1 MKKVSLQYVL
11 IPLVLGAVQ
20 GIAVSYSLGSLQ
32 VAALAAFFLLLSRI
46 SGKTASFAAGLCFG
60 TGWLSTAL
68 YWLYYSMH
76 QYGGI
81 PLVLSFAAVVL
92 LAAFLALST
101 GAAAAAARFWR
112 DRYQLSEA
120 VYLLYALVPCWTLA
134 AAFRNDALTGFGW
147 GGAAYAHTDS
157 ILFEYAPQ
165 IGSLGIDLLSSV
177 IAASLAMT
185 ALLLSRKAFRSAAAA
200 FSVTLLIS
208 AGGFALGQLEY
219 GESGKALSFRLIQG
233 GIAQDEKF
241 SPMGTRQ
248 SFERYLAAMREP
260 GLEAGQIVV
269 MPETIFPVPL
279 THLPQQIKKLFLE
292 INTKQNQPVIY
303 GGFIEPEHA
312 RYYNSAVFIDSD
324 HREHLYLKRHLVP
337 FGEYVPPGFRWF
349 VDALGIPMA
358 DQLAGDDA
366 QRPFE
371 VNDEAIGVTL
381 CYEDLFPRE
390 MATWWNKETT
400 PGVFV
405 NLSNLA
411 WFGDTRAGAQHLAIA
426 RMRAKEFARPM
437 VRATNTGVTCA
448 IDHRGQVT
456 QVLPLMKPGYLD
468 VKVETRRGEVT
479 PYTRNGDFQILLFCL
494 ILIALGA
501 LRIQNKRSN
510 G

>member
-1 MKKVSLQYVL
+1 MKTVSLRVL
-11 IPLVLGAVQ
+11 LPLVLGVVQ
-20 GIAVSYSLGSLQ
+20 GIAVSYSLGTLQIVSLA
-32 VAALAAFFLLLSRI
+32 VFFLLLSRI
-46 SGKTASFAAGLCFG
+46 SGKAASFTAGLCFG

-92 LAAFLALST
+92 ISAFLALST
-101 GAAAAAARFWR
+101 GVAAAAARFWR
-112 DRYQLSEA
+112 EKFQLSDA
-120 VYLLYALVPCWTLA
+120 VYLFYALVPFWTLA

-157 ILFEYAPQ
+157 LLFEYAPQ
-165 IGSLGIDLLSSV
+165 IGSFGIDLLSSV
-177 IAASLAMT
+177 VAASLAMT
-185 ALLLSRKAFRSAAAA
+185 LLLLSRKAFRSAVVA

-208 AGGFALGQLEY
+208 AGGFALGKLEY
-219 GESGKALSFRLIQG
+219 GESGGVLSFRLIQG
-233 GIAQDEKF
+233 GIAQNEKF

-248 SFERYLAAMREP
+248 SFERYLSAMNEP
-260 GLEAGQIVV
+260 GLEEGQIVV

-279 THLPQQIKKLFLE
+279 TRLPQSIKERFLE
-292 INTKQNQPVIY
+292 INTKQAQPVIY
-303 GGFIEPEHA
+303 GGFIEPERA
-312 RYYNSAVFIDSD
+312 RYYNSAVFIDPE
-324 HREHLYLKRHLVP
+324 HREHFYLKRHLVP

-358 DQLAGDDA
+358 DQQAGDRI
-366 QRPFE
+366 QQPFE
-371 VNDEAIGVTL
+371 INGEAIGVTL

-390 MATWWNKETT
+390 MAAWWNVEKA

-411 WFGDTRAGAQHLAIA
+411 WFGDTRAGEQHLAIA

-448 IDHRGQVT
+448 IDHRGRVT

-501 LRIQNKRSN
+501 LRIQKKRSN

>member
-1 MKKVSLQYVL
+1 MKTVSLRVL
-11 IPLVLGAVQ
+11 LPLALGAVQ

-32 VAALAAFFLLLSRI
+32 VAALAVFFILLSRI
-46 SGKTASFAAGLCFG
+46 PGKAASFTAGLCFG

-81 PLVLSFAAVVL
+81 PLVLSLAAVVL

-101 GAAAAAARFWR
+101 GAAAAVARFWR
-112 DRYQLSEA
+112 DKFHLSDA
-120 VYLLYALVPCWTLA
+120 TYFFCALVPFWTLA
-134 AAFRNDALTGFGW
+134 ASFRNDALTGFGW

-157 ILFEYAPQ
+157 ILFEYAPLV
-165 IGSLGIDLLSSV
+165 GSFGIDLLSSV
-177 IAASLAMT
+177 VAASFAMT
-185 ALLLSRKAFRSAAAA
+185 AILLSRKALKSATVA
-200 FSVTLLIS
+200 FSAVLLIS
-208 AGGFALGQLEY
+208 AGGFIAGKADY
-219 GESGKALSFRLIQG
+219 GEEGGTLSFRLIQG

-241 SPMGTRQ
+241 SPMGTKQ

-260 GLEAGQIVV
+260 GLEKGQIVV

-279 THLPQQIKKLFLE
+279 TRLPQAIKDIFLE
-292 INTKQNQPVIY
+292 INTKQAQPVIY
-303 GGFIEPEHA
+303 GGFIEPERA
-312 RYYNSAVFIDSD
+312 RYYNSAVFIDPE
-324 HREHLYLKRHLVP
+324 HREHFYLKRHLVP

-358 DQLAGDDA
+358 DQTAGDNT
-366 QRPFE
+366 QQPFE
-371 VNDEAIGVTL
+371 INGEAIGVTL

-390 MATWWNKETT
+390 MATWWNIEKT

-456 QVLPLMKPGYLD
+456 QELPLMKPGYLN
-468 VKVETRRGEVT
+468 VKVATRRGDVT
-479 PYTRNGDFQILLFCL
+479 PYTRNGDFPILLICL

-501 LRIQNKRSN
+501 LKIQNKRSN